1 MASVRAPKR
10 EILPELISLSRELA
24 REERQLVILGEG
36 NTSVDCGDG
45 TFWVKSSGSRLKDI
59 TEAGFSRVRME
70 PALNLIDSDQLSDAQ
85 IAAGL
90 HAALVDDS
98 QRQPSVE
105 TFLHALCLTEG
116 GARWVAHTHPISV
129 NRILCSQMG
138 AQPFRHHL
146 FPDAIVVCGVAP
158 AVVDYVDPGLPLG
171 QAVRDE
177 LRHYQKAYGR
187 SPKILLVV
195 NHGLVALGQTA
206 TEVLNISLMADKWA
220 RILYGTY
227 ALGGPHYLPASEVER
242 IDRRLDEDYRRR
254 QLRE

>member
-1 MASVRAPKR
+1 MASIRAPKQD
-10 EILPELISLSRELA
+10 ILQELISLSRQLA

-45 TFWVKSSGSRLKDI
+45 TFWVKASGRRLKAI
-59 TEAGFSRVRME
+59 NETGFSRVRMK
-70 PALNLIDSDQLSDAQ
+70 PVLDLIDSDQLSDAQ
-85 IAAGL
+85 ITAGMRS
-90 HAALVDDS
+90 ALVEDS

-116 GARWVAHTHPISV
+116 GARWVAHTHPVSV

-158 AVVDYVDPGLPLG
+158 AVVDYVDPGLALA

-177 LRHYQKAYGR
+177 LRRYQKAYRR

-195 NHGLVALGQTA
+195 NHGLVALGQTS

-227 ALGGPHYLPASEVER
+227 ALGGPHFMPESEVER
-242 IDRRLDEDYRRR
+242 IDRRLDEHYRR
-254 QLRE
+254 QQIRE